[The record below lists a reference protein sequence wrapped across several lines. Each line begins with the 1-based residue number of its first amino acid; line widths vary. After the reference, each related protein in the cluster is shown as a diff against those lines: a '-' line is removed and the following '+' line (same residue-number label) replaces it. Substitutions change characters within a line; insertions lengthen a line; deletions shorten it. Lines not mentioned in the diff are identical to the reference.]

1 MYAKNTFPC
10 IKLGILNSPW
20 EFHTVYDK
28 AFYEPLNMQF
38 NFHIVI
44 VMQISPFRI
53 ATVQVSKVIDKSRG
67 EVYLLEQD
75 TIENVS

>member
-1 MYAKNTFPC
+1 
-10 IKLGILNSPW
+10 
-20 EFHTVYDK
+20 
-28 AFYEPLNMQF
+28 MQF